1 LRTWDAIAE
10 ARIQQGVAEPRLDR
24 NGLILQFGNDSAG
37 IPTEFDG
44 STAGGRK
51 QPSRRKQGQGLA
63 DMVHDALTPA
73 MVPNWRMRS
82 EKYIEQSDE
91 AFRQLVALAFSVT
104 VD

>member
-1 LRTWDAIAE
+1 MRA
-10 ARIQQGVAEPRLDR
+10 
-24 NGLILQFGNDSAG
+24 
-37 IPTEFDG
+37 
-44 STAGGRK
+44 
-51 QPSRRKQGQGLA
+51 SRRKQGQGLA

-91 AFRQLVALAFSVT
+91 AFRQLIALAFSVT